1 LVDLGRIKGRN
12 KMSQDSN
19 FQITIEGA
27 FSERFIGTLEASDI
41 ADYLTLYGDSDQ
53 GFSDFCQEEL
63 HSHWSDLNS
72 IEHEN
77 GAHNGSIIVEQNND
91 KIFHVDI
98 EDLLEG
104 YIYDNISAM
113 VVRLG
118 NNGFYYLRIEWE
130 GKSIIQLEGEVD
142 EDERD
147 GWKEDFENIFSPFSE
162 ELGVLES
169 IETYSSL
176 GEIDLTEVDRP
187 NPSGSDE
194 LIIARGNVGGKT
206 KTIVGLAELSSIME
220 KDNVDLSDKEKIT
233 NYLNKFISE

>member
-1 LVDLGRIKGRN
+1 
-12 KMSQDSN
+12 MSQDSN

-27 FSERFIGTLEASDI
+27 FSERFIGALEASDI

-63 HSHWSDLNS
+63 HSHYSDLDS

-77 GAHNGSIIVEQNND
+77 GAHNGSIIVEQNNE
-91 KIFHVDI
+91 KIFNVNI

-104 YIYDNISAM
+104 YIYDNINAM
-113 VVRLG
+113 AERCRD
-118 NNGFYYLRIEWE
+118 NGFYYLRIEWE

-162 ELGVLES
+162 ELGVLAS
-169 IETYSSL
+169 IETYSSI
-176 GEIDLTEVDRP
+176 GEIDITEVDRP
-187 NPSGSDE
+187 SPSGSDE
-194 LIIARGNVGGKT
+194 LIVAIGNIGGEP

-233 NYLNKFISE
+233 NYLSKFISE